1 MKYVLQF
8 LSFLV
13 LGLIAY
19 GLFLN
24 NETFQTGDKFIGIG
38 ILVMAFVLM
47 PLFIYHRYKN
57 KKIED
62 FMFKKDNEEGEN

>member
-24 NETFQTGDKFIGIG
+24 NETFRTGDKFIGIG